1 MKQTIIT
8 ILFAIVW
15 VAGQAQDRLILIDSE
30 DMAWMA
36 KHPQMSFYNKEKARL
51 MIPQNA
57 SFGVECRPSFSTEW
71 VLSYDSAA
79 HALICNEAQESIWRA
94 TYLSSHKLK
103 HAKRNHSKWVLR
115 KHPKNYEAP
124 DVKTYTLAID
134 AKQVGMLKAI
144 WQNVIGTAEKRE
156 DLTLDGTT
164 WEFFIGE
171 QRAKA
176 RTDGYA
182 VVKLAEQLAEVTK
195 AGDASCCDSLISAS
209 YQSWGM
215 LTTKEK

>member
-1 MKQTIIT
+1 M
-8 ILFAIVW
+8 
-15 VAGQAQDRLILIDSE
+15 
-30 DMAWMA
+30 
-36 KHPQMSFYNKEKARL
+36 
-51 MIPQNA
+51 
-57 SFGVECRPSFSTEW
+57 
-71 VLSYDSAA
+71 
-79 HALICNEAQESIWRA
+79 
-94 TYLSSHKLK
+94 
-103 HAKRNHSKWVLR
+103 LR

-134 AKQVGMLKAI
+134 ARQVGMLKAI
-144 WQNVIGTAEKRE
+144 WQNVIGPAEKRE
-156 DLTLDGTT
+156 DLMLDGTT

-195 AGDASCCDSLISAS
+195 AGDANRCDSLISAS

-215 LTTKEK
+215 LTTEEK